1 MNEKYESNKEND
13 EIDSLIT
20 NIDKVQDDSHI
31 NSLSSK
37 SSKSCK
43 SSSSS
48 FSSFKDG
55 KTDPEEIEE
64 QKQNCRDNL
73 CNDNYCFLIKM
84 IWFYGI
90 FNFHRLLILIFRCD
104 KCKKILNILMEKSQ
118 SGKEICVFSDPEF
131 CNVWYIIKWDYSPK
145 SKISYYFC
153 EQCFD
158 EASGDWSLITNNCG
172 HFAKYIWEKI
182 KKKDKNNYIKDIDKR
197 LNSSRI

>member
-104 KCKKILNILMEKSQ
+104 KCKKILNILMENLKVE
-118 SGKEICVFSDPEF
+118 KKYVFF
-131 CNVWYIIKWDYSPK
+131 QIQNFVMFGI
-145 SKISYYFC
+145 
-153 EQCFD
+153 
-158 EASGDWSLITNNCG
+158 
-172 HFAKYIWEKI
+172 
-182 KKKDKNNYIKDIDKR
+182 
-197 LNSSRI
+197 